1 MTKTATHLA
10 LLTAFTAL
18 TLGACG
24 KDDKA
29 GTSDTPSSSAAKT
42 VNAEPAKLAAVSI
55 ASMALTLDVPA
66 ESLVSDNT
74 ATAGFPSGTLY
85 ADPTIFVIGA
95 NEMFWKNDLAAQKA
109 EIEKDPGNTFKKFTK
124 EEAVEGG
131 FHLEYELASMLDPK
145 ETLYGFHVRATI
157 GGKEVDC
164 SSNTQSP
171 PEMARGVKMCKSL
184 RASK

>member
-10 LLTAFTAL
+10 FLTAFTAL
-18 TLGACG
+18 TLGACA

-29 GTSDTPSSSAAKT
+29 EPSDPASASAGKT
-42 VNAEPAKLAAVSI
+42 VNAEPAKLGPVSL
-55 ASMALTLDVPA
+55 ASMSLTLDVPA
-66 ESLVSDNT
+66 ESVVSDNT

-85 ADPTIFVIGA
+85 ANPTIFVIGA
-95 NEMFWKNDLAAQKA
+95 NEMFWKKDLASQKA

-124 EEAVEGG
+124 EEVVEGG

-157 GGKEVDC
+157 AGKEVDC
-164 SSNTQSP
+164 SSNTKGP
-171 PEMARGVKMCKSL
+171 AEMARGVTMCKSL
-184 RASK
+184 RASE